1 MLGNISNRGGR
12 TPSSQQGEKD
22 KNSPIPST
30 PVARNNVKTESK
42 SSASIRH
49 RQFSKPYGDL
59 SQLRPVSPP
68 LNTAVLHRDNP
79 VLSPGKYIEDMPSK
93 FSEGDA
99 GQRASNTLENYQRE
113 QDTSTT
119 ATQPLAS
126 QSVAFQPVLAVSFR
140 CELSE
145 RKLIRQQNA
154 CKHDYETRPLPPLPA
169 ETTAAMG
176 DLEDNLHQRNPDTAR
191 PFYRC
196 EGVSSPQ
203 VYNPKLRK
211 HHYRPIRIQNLGHDE
226 WCQPADVFL
235 PIEITY
241 PPLSGQDLSEVQGLG
256 YIHAAP
262 PIDHL
267 GTCTTWK
274 GLTLIDAEQ
283 LLRIHQTFRITVNY
297 LLAGQ
302 VADLIQSYNSAS
314 WSTAH
319 ADFNSSDLIHRRR
332 CHVSWEQLLV
342 TMKSSL
348 GCFEQQEENRSRFID
363 MLYLYLSTV
372 DCFQFDED
380 NGSDSA
386 SISFI
391 LRYCETNTAPLLQP
405 VVEAT
410 WLPDYLSIRSVEM
423 YPREGEQLVIVPVY
437 QNHADCGLSR
447 WQDAIRYSSRT
458 NLPWLKWDHTVSGW
472 KGIIPRF
479 SEIRDSKD
487 QRYGSVCRT
496 NRAGRHAIVNLLRID
511 IVAFRAEVSDS
522 GIRVE
527 RTIRVR
533 LTIKVRPC
541 WATDRVLS
549 NVSQPHSTHPNKGEI
564 VKSLS
569 KEDTTGHTI
578 GSPFSNTPD
587 EQVASVVQGRI
598 TPSMNHW
605 SSRAHQFEKEV
616 MSKVRNE
623 ENKLVAKYL
632 DGDSRQSHSSRV
644 ETITEVLERYGLS
657 GKPKTEMDFDT
668 DIQAY
673 PVTMPRVVQYHPSHM
688 FGNPYATV
696 RHNRVSRNRVR
707 RNRGS
712 ACSSGS
718 ARSSTTGQS
727 HRSSSTSVFPD
738 PYTSFLSRMQASV
751 SATRRMRGDST
762 QEDPSSPIAEQARG
776 SSLEVLQRLPPR
788 QSTPQST
795 ARTASEYSFGD
806 RERRIQPASAELF
819 AIAQTLHHQPQIRKR
834 ARGTSFEQSPMKR
847 TREDC
852 GETATAVVDS
862 GYMSDSASISAY
874 PSPPV
879 TSALDEGDDR
889 STAATSPVTTRTR
902 FDVLTSRVSSGFTD
916 SNEATESCDTSRVS
930 SNYNPYNDPQIQHE
944 QSFMRDAIREIE
956 ADGPV
961 SPQERK
967 DLYEALKRSMQDSER
982 LSHERLGIHLSQDF
996 TDSEAT
1002 DNDISSNIG
1011 TDFQEELA
1019 KIAENNHEGTESC
1032 QSSISRRVSLHNQT
1046 YLRCLASGTHS
1057 ALNVRDF
1064 ELDTD
1069 SEYQSDS
1076 SDFVDDPSHNSDSS
1090 PPGPKEHE
1098 DQKRSESTLKAGED
1112 RPMPLMGFF
1121 GAGPAARGRLGPIRG
1136 PRSQPRSRGVQR
1148 RGPLPKCFGC
1158 EVRDQGNRLGNG
1170 EVKSGSPW

>member
-1 MLGNISNRGGR
+1 MSANESSDKAETSRRVLGNISNRGGR

-22 KNSPIPST
+22 RNSPNPST
-30 PVARNNVKTESK
+30 PVARNNVKTQSK

-68 LNTAVLHRDNP
+68 LNTAVLHRDHP
-79 VLSPGKYIEDMPSK
+79 VLSPGKYVEDMPSK
-93 FSEGDA
+93 FSEGDP
-99 GQRASNTLENYQRE
+99 GQRASNTLDNDQKER
-113 QDTSTT
+113 DTSITN
-119 ATQPLAS
+119 AQPLAS
-126 QSVAFQPVLAVSFR
+126 QSVAFQPVLA
-140 CELSE
+140 
-145 RKLIRQQNA
+145 NA
-154 CKHDYETRPLPPLPA
+154 CKHDYEIRPLPPLPA
-169 ETTAAMG
+169 EVTAAMG
-176 DLEDNLHQRNPDTAR
+176 DLEDNLHQRSSDTAR

-203 VYNPKLRK
+203 SSSVYNSKLRK
-211 HHYRPIRIQNLGHDE
+211 HHYRPVRIQNLGHDE
-226 WCQPADVFL
+226 WCHPADIFL

-256 YIHAAP
+256 YIHVAP

-302 VADLIQSYNSAS
+302 VADLIQGYSSTS

-319 ADFNSSDLIHRRR
+319 ADFDSSDLIHRRR
-332 CHVSWEQLLV
+332 CHLSWKQLLM
-342 TMKSSL
+342 TMKISL
-348 GCFEQQEENRSRFID
+348 GYYEKQEETRFRFID
-363 MLYLYLSTV
+363 LLYLYLSTV

-380 NGSDSA
+380 NGSDSD

-391 LRYCETNTAPLLQP
+391 LKYCETNTAPLLQP

-410 WLPDYLSIRSVEM
+410 WLPDYLSIRSVEL

-447 WQDAIRYSSRT
+447 WQDAIRYSLRT

-511 IVAFRAEVSDS
+511 IVAFRAEVSVS

-527 RTIRVR
+527 RTIRAR

-549 NVSQPHSTHPNKGEI
+549 NVSQPHSTHPNKGEVI
-564 VKSLS
+564 KSLS
-569 KEDTTGHTI
+569 KKDTTDLRT
-578 GSPFSNTPD
+578 GSPLCNTPG

-616 MSKVRNE
+616 MSKVRTE
-623 ENKLVAKYL
+623 EDKLVAKYL

-644 ETITEVLERYGLS
+644 ETITEILERYGLS
-657 GKPKTEMDFDT
+657 GKAKTEMDLNT

-673 PVTMPRVVQYHPSHM
+673 PVTMPRVMQHHPSHM
-688 FGNPYATV
+688 FDNPYAT
-696 RHNRVSRNRVR
+696 VR

-727 HRSSSTSVFPD
+727 HRSPSTSVFLGR
-738 PYTSFLSRMQASV
+738 YTSFLSRMQASV

-762 QEDPSSPIAEQARG
+762 HQDPSSPIAEQARG
-776 SSLEVLQRLPPR
+776 SSLEILQRLPPR
-788 QSTPQST
+788 HITPQST

-819 AIAQTLHHQPQIRKR
+819 AIAQTLHHQPQTRKR
-834 ARGTSFEQSPMKR
+834 VRGTSFEQSPMKR
-847 TREDC
+847 TREEC
-852 GETATAVVDS
+852 EETATTVVDS
-862 GYMSDSASISAY
+862 GYRSDSASMSAY

-889 STAATSPVTTRTR
+889 STAATSLVTTRTR
-902 FDVLTSRVSSGFTD
+902 LDVLTSRVSSGFTD
-916 SNEATESCDTSRVS
+916 SKEATESCDTSRVS
-930 SNYNPYNDPQIQHE
+930 SNYNPYSDPQIQHE
-944 QSFMRDAIREIE
+944 QGFMRDAIREIE
-956 ADGPV
+956 AEGPV
-961 SPQERK
+961 SLQERK

-1002 DNDISSNIG
+1002 DNDFSSNFG
-1011 TDFQEELA
+1011 TDFQELG

-1032 QSSISRRVSLHNQT
+1032 QSSISRRVPSHNET
-1046 YLRCLASGTHS
+1046 YVRCLASGTHS

-1076 SDFVDDPSHNSDSS
+1076 SDFVDDPSHESDSS

-1098 DQKRSESTLKAGED
+1098 DQKRAESALKARED
-1112 RPMPLMGFF
+1112 RPTPLMGFF
-1121 GAGPAARGRLGPIRG
+1121 GAGPAARGRLGPVRG
-1136 PRSQPRSRGVQR
+1136 PRSRGVQR

-1158 EVRDQGNRLGNG
+1158 EVRDQGIGLGMGRLRAVLRG
-1170 EVKSGSPW
+1170 KD